1 MVCHETFKDNYGKW
15 IEPHKV
21 IKKGNEFF
29 YKKWFP

>member
-29 YKKWFP
+29 IKKWFP